1 MRHKKR
7 IAIGAVVVVALAV
20 ATAVARAGVTGGAAP
35 NVEFKTGGAFST
47 PSGGYVTAATSAFTG
62 GGGVIAVQFSA
73 AGWVQDWKSGGVFA
87 GHDYA
92 ALRARVLVNGTPL
105 APGSVVLLDNTG
117 KIGIKA
123 PRPTAASF
131 EWAGVIGAGATT
143 VTVQVANLHAFDNAQ
158 LNHFTVTVQH
168 N

>member
-1 MRHKKR
+1 MRHRKR
-7 IAIGAVVVVALAV
+7 IVIGAVVIVALVVA
-20 ATAVARAGVTGGAAP
+20 TGVARAGVTGGAAP
-35 NVEFKTGGAFST
+35 DVEFKTGGAFST
-47 PSGGYVTAATSAFTG
+47 PSGGYVTVTSSAFTG

-87 GHDYA
+87 GKDYA

-105 APGSVVLLDNTG
+105 APGAVVLFDNTG
-117 KIGIKA
+117 KIGIKP
-123 PRPTAASF
+123 PRPTSASF
-131 EWAGVIGAGATT
+131 EWAGVVGAGATT

-158 LNHFTVTVQH
+158 LNHFTLTVQH